1 MNVLRALVALV
12 KLGARVYRA
21 VAPRPT
27 RPVPPPR
34 RTPEQVAIESRA
46 WAMPPARKAAGK

>member
-12 KLGARVYRA
+12 ELGARVYRA
-21 VAPRPT
+21 VVP

-34 RTPEQVAIESRA
+34 RTAEQVAIESRA
-46 WAMPPARKAAGK
+46 WAMPPARKAGE